1 MKRTTCFQLDVIVAD
16 LDGGSIYIPE
26 SLIAPVSKLPP
37 ALWEATNHSLTMVL
51 QPELAEADN
60 AFPNNNRDSC
70 DSRNQLLV
78 DKEIRAIF
86 MRVFAQLM
94 QG

>member
-1 MKRTTCFQLDVIVAD
+1 
-16 LDGGSIYIPE
+16 
-26 SLIAPVSKLPP
+26 
-37 ALWEATNHSLTMVL
+37 MVL

-60 AFPNNNRDSC
+60 AFSNNNRDSYE
-70 DSRNQLLV
+70 SRNQLLV

>member
-1 MKRTTCFQLDVIVAD
+1 
-16 LDGGSIYIPE
+16 
-26 SLIAPVSKLPP
+26 
-37 ALWEATNHSLTMVL
+37 MVL

-60 AFPNNNRDSC
+60 AFQSNNHDGYDN
-70 DSRNQLLV
+70 RNQLLV

-86 MRVFAQLM
+86 MRVYAQLM

>member
-1 MKRTTCFQLDVIVAD
+1 MILIIFRFQLDVIVAD

-26 SLIAPVSKLPP
+26 SLIAPVSRLPP

-60 AFPNNNRDSC
+60 AFPNNRDSYEG
-70 DSRNQLLV
+70 RNQLLV